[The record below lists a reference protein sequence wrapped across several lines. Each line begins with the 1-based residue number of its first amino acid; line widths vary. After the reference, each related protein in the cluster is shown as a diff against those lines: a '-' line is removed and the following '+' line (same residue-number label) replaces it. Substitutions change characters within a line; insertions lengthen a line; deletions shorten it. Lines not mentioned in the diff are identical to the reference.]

1 MPPRI
6 LLSLLTATLLALA
19 VAAPASACSV
29 AYIDGHN
36 LWFSSPDGARKVQV
50 TQGGSNDASWMF
62 PAQGRDGKTVVV
74 HNDAFEEAPRT
85 ARCSTST
92 APTASSSRPT

>member
-6 LLSLLTATLLALA
+6 LLSLLTAALLALA
-19 VAAPASACSV
+19 VAAPASASSV
-29 AYIDGHN
+29 AYIDDHN

-50 TQGGSNDASWMF
+50 TQGGNDDASWMF

-74 HNDAFEEAPRT
+74 QATPWAPPT

-92 APTASSSRPT
+92 APTASSSPST